1 MAHLNIDERFTIY
14 EMNKSGYS
22 SRMIA
27 RAINRDKSTVC
38 YELRKTKGKEGYRPD
53 KANKL
58 ALSLRRDKRKRK
70 IEVDHALRR
79 YIIQGLQ
86 EAISPDVLA
95 KERRREGLSTI
106 STETIYQ
113 FIYNSK
119 IAQAQNLHLL
129 LARQRKNRLKRGHQK
144 RLKRHSI
151 PDRVSIHERDIIAK
165 SKTEIGHLEGD
176 LTFNKGDQS
185 MNIGGFVDIAT
196 QKVFLVLNRS
206 KKSDEVIAN
215 MRIKLNPI
223 KHLVKTVAFD
233 NGKEFTKHKQLLPKS
248 KAQIY
253 FCDPYSPWQKPLI
266 EKTNSMI
273 HRIYP
278 KNADIKNMTKAQLQ
292 KVEDKLN
299 NLPRKSLGYLTP
311 NQVWNKK
318 LEVA

>member
-22 SRMIA
+22 SRVIA
-27 RAINRDKSTVC
+27 KAINRDKSTIC
-38 YELRKTKGKEGYRPD
+38 YELRKTDWKGGYRPD

-58 ALSLRRDKRKRK
+58 ALSLRKGKRICKMESDHDLQRYVIRGLKETLSPDIIAQKRK
-70 IEVDHALRR
+70 V
-79 YIIQGLQ
+79 
-86 EAISPDVLA
+86 
-95 KERRREGLSTI
+95 EGLSTV

-119 IAQAQNLHLL
+119 IAQDKNLHLL
-129 LARQRKNRLKRGHQK
+129 LARQRKNRLKHGHQK
-144 RLKRHSI
+144 RITRSSI
-151 PDRVSIHERDIIAK
+151 PNRVSIHERDIIAK
-165 SKTEIGHLEGD
+165 SKTEIGHFEGD

-185 MNIGGFVDIAT
+185 RNIGGLVDIAS
-196 QKVFLVLNRS
+196 QKVFLVLNDS
-206 KKSDEVIAN
+206 KKSNEVIGN
-215 MRIKLNPI
+215 MKKKLNPI
-223 KHLVKTVAFD
+223 KGLIKTVAFD
-233 NGKEFTKHKQLLPKS
+233 NGKEFTNHQRLLPKS
-248 KAQIY
+248 KAKIY
-253 FCDPYSPWQKPLI
+253 FCDAYSPWQKPLI

-278 KNADIKNMTKAQLQ
+278 KNSDIKNMTKSQLQ
-292 KVEDKLN
+292 KVEDQLN